1 VFLKEAGNLDLG
13 AQSFQATGARQNG
26 SGVRKFIAAEW
37 LYRENNSAEDA
48 IDICHRLMPPEFSA
62 ASSVARW
69 MIYIIQSRQDRAER
83 PGVLKMHQLLKQD
96 MAPQASQSGLLAPD
110 TTGMNFYR
118 ADPALTD
125 LLRIHLPEKL
135 FNHIEPHLDRLGE
148 LAGGRLDECARLAD
162 RHGPV
167 LHPRDKFGRDVQSI
181 EYHPAYHELE
191 RAAFGEFGIHAL
203 SIRKGIM
210 GWPDKYPVVAKHAFT
225 FLFNQTEF
233 GMGCPINVT
242 DGCAKLLAN
251 FGSEELKAKY
261 FDGLT
266 QTDMSRLTQGG
277 QFMTEKEGGS
287 DVGTLTTSAVQEG
300 DHWRLYGEKW
310 FCSNADAKVVMLL
323 ARPEG
328 APPGT
333 RGVGL
338 FLMPRFLEDGSQNHY
353 RIVRLKDKL
362 GTRSMAS
369 GEIKLEGAIAY
380 AVGKLDRGFVQMAE
394 MVNSSRLSNGVKSTA
409 LMRRAWHDAMTVAK
423 NRVVFGSRILDLPLG
438 RRQLLKIMLA
448 TEQALS
454 MSFLTADALDRA
466 EAGSQDAAALLR
478 ILTPTL
484 KFRATRDARKVCGDA
499 LEMRGG
505 IGYIEEFATARLLR
519 DAHLG
524 SIWEGTGNIVALD
537 ALKRAVGRHGAES
550 ALAADLHARLD
561 DSAEVPQAWR
571 DKLRGLADRAVGFAR
586 EVAAHSDNEAESRR
600 ATSLLYHVASAVQ
613 LAWEAQRI
621 HARRGDARRLLLS
634 RLVVDQRVTPNDP
647 FRLAENKSQGAIAAL
662 LLGDRPAGM
671 AEVGE
676 LLRGA

>member
-1 VFLKEAGNLDLG
+1 M
-13 AQSFQATGARQNG
+13 Q
-26 SGVRKFIAAEW
+26 
-37 LYRENNSAEDA
+37 
-48 IDICHRLMPPEFSA
+48 P
-62 ASSVARW
+62 
-69 MIYIIQSRQDRAER
+69 
-83 PGVLKMHQLLKQD
+83 LKQD
-96 MAPQASQSGLLAPD
+96 RKVASAAQPGLLAPD

-125 LLRIHLPEKL
+125 LLRLHLPEAL
-135 FNHIEPHLDRLGE
+135 FRHIEPHLDRLGG
-148 LAGGRLDECARLAD
+148 LAGGHLDECARLAD
-162 RHGPV
+162 RHTPV
-167 LHPRDKFGRDVQSI
+167 LHQRDRFGRDSQYI
-181 EYHPAYHELE
+181 EYHPAYRELE
-191 RAAFGEFGIHAL
+191 KAAFGEFGIHAM
-203 SIRKGIM
+203 SIRKGIL

-225 FLFNQTEF
+225 FLFNQAEF
-233 GMGCPINVT
+233 GLGCPINVT
-242 DGCAKLLAN
+242 DGCAKLLNN
-251 FGSEELKAKY
+251 FGSDALKAKY
-261 FDGLT
+261 LDGLT

-287 DVGTLTTSAVQEG
+287 DVGTLTTTAVQEG
-300 DHWRLYGEKW
+300 DHWRLSGEKW
-310 FCSNADAKVVMLL
+310 FCSNADAEVVMLL

-328 APPGT
+328 AGPGT

-338 FLMPRFLEDGSQNHY
+338 FLMPRRLEDGAQNHY

-409 LMRRAWHDAMTVAK
+409 LMRRAYHDAMTVAK
-423 NRVVFGSRILDLPLG
+423 GRVVFGQRIIDLPLA
-438 RRQLLKIMLA
+438 RRQLMKIMLA

-524 SIWEGTGNIVALD
+524 SIWEGTGNIVAID
-537 ALKRAVGRHGAES
+537 ALKRAVGRHGADA

-561 DSAEVPQAWR
+561 DGANVPQAWR
-571 DKLRGLADRAVGFAR
+571 SRLRDLVDRAIGFAR
-586 EVAAHSDNEAESRR
+586 DVASGMENEADARR
-600 ATSLLYHVASAVQ
+600 ATSLLYHVASAVA
-613 LAWEAQRI
+613 LAWEGGRI
-621 HARRGDARRLLLS
+621 HEMRGDARRLLLS
-634 RLVVDQRVTPNDP
+634 RMVIDHRVSPGDP
-647 FRLAENKSQGAIAAL
+647 FRLTENAAQRAITDH
-662 LLGDRPAGM
+662 LLGERSVGM

-676 LLRGA
+676 LLKVA

>member
-1 VFLKEAGNLDLG
+1 M
-13 AQSFQATGARQNG
+13 Q
-26 SGVRKFIAAEW
+26 
-37 LYRENNSAEDA
+37 
-48 IDICHRLMPPEFSA
+48 P
-62 ASSVARW
+62 
-69 MIYIIQSRQDRAER
+69 
-83 PGVLKMHQLLKQD
+83 LKQD
-96 MAPQASQSGLLAPD
+96 LTSSSASQPGLLAPD

-125 LLRIHLPEKL
+125 LLKLHLPEAL
-135 FNHIEPHLDRLGE
+135 FRHIEPYLDRLGE
-148 LAGGRLDECARLAD
+148 LAGGHLDECARLAD
-162 RHGPV
+162 RHTPV
-167 LHPRDKFGRDVQSI
+167 LHQRDKFGRDVQTI
-181 EYHPAYHELE
+181 EYHPAYREIE
-191 RAAFGEFGIHAL
+191 KAAFGEFGIHAL

-242 DGCAKLLAN
+242 DGCAKLLNN
-251 FGSEELKAKY
+251 FGSEALKAKY
-261 FDGLT
+261 LDGLT

-287 DVGTLTTSAVQEG
+287 DVGTLTTRAVQEG

-328 APPGT
+328 AGPGT
-333 RGVGL
+333 KGVGL
-338 FLMPRFLEDGSQNHY
+338 FLMPRFLDDGSPNHY

-369 GEIKLEGAIAY
+369 GEIKFDGAIAY
-380 AVGKLDRGFVQMAE
+380 AVGKRDRGFVQRAE
-394 MVNSSRLSNGVKSTA
+394 MVNSSRLSNGVNSTA
-409 LMRRAWHDAMTVAK
+409 LMRRAWHDAITVARG
-423 NRVVFGSRILDLPLG
+423 RVVFGQRIIDLPLA
-438 RRQLLKIMLA
+438 RRQLMKIMLP

-478 ILTPTL
+478 VLTPTL

-499 LEMRGG
+499 MEMRGG
-505 IGYIEEFATARLLR
+505 IGYIEEFVTPRLLR

-524 SIWEGTGNIVALD
+524 SIWEGTGNIVAID
-537 ALKRAVGRHGAES
+537 ALKRAVGRHGADN

-561 DSAEVPQAWR
+561 DSPNVPQAWR
-571 DKLRGLADRAVGFAR
+571 NRLRELSDRAIGFAR
-586 EVAAHSDNEAESRR
+586 EVAGRIDNEGDARR
-600 ATSLLYHVASAVQ
+600 ATSLLYHVASAVA
-613 LAWEAQRI
+613 LAWEGGRI
-621 HARRGDARRLLLS
+621 HEMRGDARRLLLS
-634 RLVVDQRVTPNDP
+634 RMVVDHRVMPGDP
-647 FRLAENKSQGAIAAL
+647 FRLAENTVQRRMTEH
-662 LLGDRPAGM
+662 LLGDRAIGM

-676 LLRGA
+676 LLVAA

>member
-1 VFLKEAGNLDLG
+1 
-13 AQSFQATGARQNG
+13 
-26 SGVRKFIAAEW
+26 
-37 LYRENNSAEDA
+37 
-48 IDICHRLMPPEFSA
+48 
-62 ASSVARW
+62 
-69 MIYIIQSRQDRAER
+69 
-83 PGVLKMHQLLKQD
+83 MHQLPTHDVAAK
-96 MAPQASQSGLLAPD
+96 ASQSGLLAPD

-118 ADPALTD
+118 ADPALAD
-125 LLRIHLPEKL
+125 LLRIHLPEAL
-135 FNHIEPHLDRLGE
+135 FRHIEPHLDRLGA
-148 LAGGRLDECARLAD
+148 LAGGHLDECARLAD
-162 RHGPV
+162 RHVPV
-167 LHPRDKFGRDVQSI
+167 LHQRDRFGRDRQWI
-181 EYHPAYHELE
+181 EYHPAYRELE
-191 RAAFGEFGIHAL
+191 RAAFGEFGIHAM
-203 SIRKGIM
+203 SIRKGIL

-225 FLFNQTEF
+225 FLFNQAEF
-233 GMGCPINVT
+233 GLGCPINVT
-242 DGCAKLLAN
+242 DGCAKLLSN
-251 FGSEELKAKY
+251 FGSAALKEKY
-261 FDGLT
+261 LDGLI
-266 QTDMSRLTQGG
+266 QTDMDKLTQGG

-287 DVGTLTTSAVQEG
+287 DVGTLTTTAVQEG
-300 DHWRLYGEKW
+300 EHWRLHGEKW
-310 FCSNADAKVVMLL
+310 FCSNADAKIVMLL
-323 ARPEG
+323 ARPQG
-328 APPGT
+328 AESGT

-338 FLMPRFLEDGSQNHY
+338 FLMPRHLDDGSQNHY

-380 AVGKLDRGFVQMAE
+380 AVGRLDRGFVQMAE

-409 LMRRAWHDAMTVAK
+409 LMRRAYHDAMTVAT
-423 NRVVFGSRILDLPLG
+423 NRVVFGSRIVDLPLG

-561 DSAEVPQAWR
+561 DSASVPQVWR
-571 DKLRGLADRAVGFAR
+571 DRLRGLVDRAVSFAR
-586 EVAAHSDNEAESRR
+586 EVAARTENEAEARR
-600 ATSLLYHVASAVQ
+600 ATSLLYHVASAVA
-613 LAWEAQRI
+613 LAWEGARI
-621 HARRGDARRLLLS
+621 HEMRGDARRLLLS
-634 RLVVDQRVTPNDP
+634 RLVLDHRLASGDP
-647 FRLAENKSQGAIAAL
+647 FRLAENAAENTIAGH
-662 LLGDRPAGM
+662 LLGDRAVGM
-671 AEVGE
+671 TKVGE
-676 LLRGA
+676 LLSAA

>member
-1 VFLKEAGNLDLG
+1 MQQF
-13 AQSFQATGARQNG
+13 
-26 SGVRKFIAAEW
+26 
-37 LYRENNSAEDA
+37 RE
-48 IDICHRLMPPEFSA
+48 H
-62 ASSVARW
+62 
-69 MIYIIQSRQDRAER
+69 
-83 PGVLKMHQLLKQD
+83 D
-96 MAPQASQSGLLAPD
+96 MAGHQPGRVAPD

-125 LLRIHLPEKL
+125 LLCIHLPEPL
-135 FNHIEPHLDRLGE
+135 FRHIAPHLDRLGA
-148 LAGGRLDECARLAD
+148 LAGSHLDECARLAD
-162 RHGPV
+162 RHTPI
-167 LHPRDKFGRDVQSI
+167 LHQRDRFGRDVQWI
-181 EYHPAYHELE
+181 EYHPAYRELE
-191 RAAFGEFGIHAL
+191 RAAFGEFGIHAM
-203 SIRKGIM
+203 SIRKGIL
-210 GWPDKYPVVAKHAFT
+210 GWPDTYPVVAKHAFT
-225 FLFNQTEF
+225 FLFNQAEF
-233 GMGCPINVT
+233 GLGCPINVT

-251 FGSEELKAKY
+251 FGSEALKAKY
-261 FDGLT
+261 LDGLT
-266 QTDMSRLTQGG
+266 HTDMAKLTQGG
-277 QFMTEKEGGS
+277 QFMTEREGGS
-287 DVGTLTTSAVQEG
+287 DVGTLTTTAVPER
-300 DHWRLYGEKW
+300 DHWRLTGEKW
-310 FCSNADAKVVMLL
+310 FCSNADAKIVMLL
-323 ARPEG
+323 ARPER
-328 APPGT
+328 APEGT

-338 FLMPRFLEDGSQNHY
+338 FLMPRFLDDGSQNHY

-380 AVGKLDRGFVQMAE
+380 AVGRLDRGFVQMAE

-409 LMRRAWHDAMTVAK
+409 LMRRAHHDAMTVAK
-423 NRVVFGSRILDLPLG
+423 NRVVFGSRIVDLALG
-438 RRQLLKIMLA
+438 RRQLMKIGLA

-466 EAGSQDAAALLR
+466 EAGSQNAAALLR

-505 IGYIEEFATARLLR
+505 IGYVEEFATARLLR

-561 DSAEVPQAWR
+561 DSANVPIAWR
-571 DKLRGLADRAVGFAR
+571 DRLHRLADRAIAFAR
-586 EVAAHSDNEAESRR
+586 EVAGESENEAEARR
-600 ATSLLYHVASAVQ
+600 ATSLLYHVTSAVQ

-634 RLVVDQRVTPNDP
+634 RLVIDHRLTASDP
-647 FRLAENKSQGAIAAL
+647 FRLAENTVQDAIAGL
-662 LLGDRPAGM
+662 LLGARDAGM

-676 LLRGA
+676 LVLAA

>member
-1 VFLKEAGNLDLG
+1 
-13 AQSFQATGARQNG
+13 
-26 SGVRKFIAAEW
+26 
-37 LYRENNSAEDA
+37 
-48 IDICHRLMPPEFSA
+48 
-62 ASSVARW
+62 
-69 MIYIIQSRQDRAER
+69 
-83 PGVLKMHQLLKQD
+83 MHQLPKHDVTAKAGQG
-96 MAPQASQSGLLAPD
+96 GLLAPD

-125 LLRIHLPEKL
+125 LLRIHLSDKL
-135 FNHIEPHLDRLGE
+135 FRHIEPHLDRLGV
-148 LAGGRLDECARLAD
+148 LAGHHLDEYARLAD
-162 RHGPV
+162 RHVPV
-167 LHPRDKFGRDVQSI
+167 LHQRDKFGRDVQWI
-181 EYHPAYHELE
+181 EYHPAYRELE
-191 RAAFGEFGIHAL
+191 RAAFGEFGIHAM
-203 SIRKGIM
+203 SIRKGIL

-225 FLFNQTEF
+225 FLFNQAEF
-233 GMGCPINVT
+233 GLGCPINVT

-251 FGSEELKAKY
+251 FGSDALKAKY
-261 FDGLT
+261 LDGLT
-266 QTDMSRLTQGG
+266 ETDMEKLTQGG

-287 DVGTLTTSAVQEG
+287 DVGTLTTTAVQQG
-300 DHWRLYGEKW
+300 DHFRLTGEKW

-328 APPGT
+328 AAGGT

-338 FLMPRFLEDGSQNHY
+338 FLMPRFLDDGSQNHY

-380 AVGKLDRGFVQMAE
+380 AVGRLDRGFVQMAE

-409 LMRRAWHDAMTVAK
+409 LMRRAYHDAMTVAN
-423 NRVVFGSRILDLPLG
+423 NRVVFGSRIVDLPLG
-438 RRQLLKIMLA
+438 RRQLMKIMLA

-561 DSAEVPQAWR
+561 DSASVPQAWR
-571 DKLRGLADRAVGFAR
+571 DGLRGLTDRAVTFAR
-586 EVAAHSDNEAESRR
+586 EAAARTENEAEARR
-600 ATSLLYHVASAVQ
+600 ATSLLYHVASAVA
-613 LAWEAQRI
+613 LAWEAGRI
-621 HARRGDARRLLLS
+621 HDRRGDARRLLLS
-634 RLVVDQRVTPNDP
+634 RLVIDHRVTASDP
-647 FRLAENKSQGAIAAL
+647 FRLTENKAQHAIARL
-662 LLGDRPAGM
+662 LLGERAAGM

-676 LLRGA
+676 LLSAA

>member
-1 VFLKEAGNLDLG
+1 MQER
-13 AQSFQATGARQNG
+13 SQN
-26 SGVRKFIAAEW
+26 RIA
-37 LYRENNSAEDA
+37 NS
-48 IDICHRLMPPEFSA
+48 
-62 ASSVARW
+62 
-69 MIYIIQSRQDRAER
+69 DR
-83 PGVLKMHQLLKQD
+83 P
-96 MAPQASQSGLLAPD
+96 GLLAPD
-110 TTGMNFYR
+110 TSGMNFYR
-118 ADPALTD
+118 TDPALAD
-125 LLRIHLPEKL
+125 LLRIHLPEAL
-135 FNHIEPHLDRLGE
+135 FRHIEPHLDRLGH
-148 LAGGRLDECARLAD
+148 LAGGYLDECARLAD
-162 RHGPV
+162 RHVPV
-167 LHPRDKFGRDVQSI
+167 LHQRDRFGRDVQWI
-181 EYHPAYHELE
+181 EYHPAYRELE
-191 RAAFGEFGIHAL
+191 RAAFGEFGIHAMSL
-203 SIRKGIM
+203 RKGIL

-233 GMGCPINVT
+233 GLGCPINVT
-242 DGCAKLLAN
+242 DGCAKLLSN
-251 FGSEELKAKY
+251 FGSETLKAKY
-261 FDGLT
+261 LDGLLV
-266 QTDMSRLTQGG
+266 TDMERLTQGG

-287 DVGTLTTSAVQEG
+287 DVGTLTTAAVAEG
-300 DHWRLYGEKW
+300 DHWRLHGEKW

-328 APPGT
+328 AGPGT

-338 FLMPRFLEDGSQNHY
+338 FLMPRTLDDGSPNHY

-423 NRVVFGSRILDLPLG
+423 NRVVFGGRIIDLPLA
-438 RRQLLKIMLA
+438 RRQLMKITLA

-466 EAGSQDAAALLR
+466 EAGSQDAALLLR

-499 LEMRGG
+499 MEMRGG

-524 SIWEGTGNIVALD
+524 SIWEGTGNIVAID
-537 ALKRAVGRHGAES
+537 ALKRAVGRHGADS

-561 DSAEVPQAWR
+561 DSAGVPVAFR
-571 DKLRGLADRAVGFAR
+571 DRLRGLIDAAIGFAR
-586 EVAAHSDNEAESRR
+586 KVASHSDNEAEARR
-600 ATSLLYHVASAVQ
+600 ATGLLYHVASAVA
-613 LAWEAQRI
+613 LAWEAHRI
-621 HARRGDARRLLLS
+621 HEMRGDARRLLLS
-634 RLVVDQRVTPNDP
+634 RLVIDHRLSTGDP
-647 FRLAENKSQGAIAAL
+647 FHLADDGKQRAITDAL
-662 LLGDRPAGM
+662 LGEPALGM

-676 LLRGA
+676 LAA

>member
-1 VFLKEAGNLDLG
+1 MHL
-13 AQSFQATGARQNG
+13 
-26 SGVRKFIAAEW
+26 
-37 LYRENNSAEDA
+37 
-48 IDICHRLMPPEFSA
+48 
-62 ASSVARW
+62 SSKHDGLTIPAD
-69 MIYIIQSRQDRAER
+69 Q
-83 PGVLKMHQLLKQD
+83 P
-96 MAPQASQSGLLAPD
+96 GLLAPD
-110 TTGMNFYR
+110 TSGMNFYR
-118 ADPALTD
+118 AGPALTD
-125 LLRIHLPEKL
+125 LLRIHLPDAL
-135 FNHIEPHLDRLGE
+135 FRHIEPDLDRLGA
-148 LAGGRLDECARLAD
+148 LAGGHLDECARLAD
-162 RHGPV
+162 RHVPV
-167 LHPRDKFGRDVQSI
+167 LHPRDKFGRDVQWI
-181 EYHPAYHELE
+181 EYHPAYRELE
-191 RAAFGEFGIHAL
+191 RVAFGEFGIHAMSL
-203 SIRKGIM
+203 RKGIL
-210 GWPDKYPVVAKHAFT
+210 GWPHTYPVAAKHAFT
-225 FLFNQTEF
+225 FLFNQAEF
-233 GMGCPINVT
+233 GLGCPINVT

-251 FGSEELKAKY
+251 FGGEALKARY
-261 FDGLT
+261 LDGLT
-266 QTDMSRLTQGG
+266 QTDMEKLTQGG

-287 DVGTLTTSAVQEG
+287 DVGTLATTAVQDG
-300 DHWRLYGEKW
+300 DHWRLHGEKW

-323 ARPEG
+323 ARPHG
-328 APPGT
+328 AESGT

-338 FLMPRFLEDGSQNHY
+338 FLMPRYLDDGSQNHY

-409 LMRRAWHDAMTVAK
+409 LMRRAQHDAMMVAQH
-423 NRVVFGSRILDLPLG
+423 REVFGSRIIDLPLA
-438 RRQLLKIMLA
+438 RRQLMKIGLA

-537 ALKRAVGRHGAES
+537 ALKRAVGRHGADA

-561 DSAEVPQAWR
+561 DSANVPQAWR
-571 DKLRGLADRAVGFAR
+571 DRLRDLADRAIGFAR
-586 EVAAHSDNEAESRR
+586 EVASRTDNEAEARR
-600 ATSLLYHVASAVQ
+600 ATSLLYHVASSVA
-613 LAWEAQRI
+613 LAWEGGRI
-621 HARRGDARRLLLS
+621 HEMRGDARRLLLS
-634 RLVVDQRVTPNDP
+634 RMVIDHRVAAGDP
-647 FRLAENKSQGAIAAL
+647 FRLAETATQRKITDH
-662 LLGDRPAGM
+662 LLGEHSVGM

-676 LLRGA
+676 LLKVT

>member
-1 VFLKEAGNLDLG
+1 MQPLKHNR
-13 AQSFQATGARQNG
+13 ATEPVN
-26 SGVRKFIAAEW
+26 K
-37 LYRENNSAEDA
+37 
-48 IDICHRLMPPEFSA
+48 
-62 ASSVARW
+62 
-69 MIYIIQSRQDRAER
+69 
-83 PGVLKMHQLLKQD
+83 
-96 MAPQASQSGLLAPD
+96 SGLLAPD

-125 LLRIHLPEKL
+125 LLRLHLPDAL
-135 FNHIEPHLDRLGE
+135 FRHIEPHLDRLGG
-148 LAGGRLDECARLAD
+148 LAGGHLDECARLAD
-162 RHGPV
+162 RHPPV
-167 LHPRDKFGRDVQSI
+167 LHQRDRFGGDSQTI
-181 EYHPAYHELE
+181 EYHPAYRELE
-191 RAAFGEFGIHAL
+191 KAAFGEFGIHAM
-203 SIRKGIM
+203 SVRKGIL

-225 FLFNQTEF
+225 FLFNQAEF
-233 GMGCPINVT
+233 GLGCPINVT
-242 DGCAKLLAN
+242 DGCAKLLNN
-251 FGSEELKAKY
+251 FGSKQLKARY
-261 FDGLT
+261 LDGLT
-266 QTDMSRLTQGG
+266 QTDMNRLTQGG

-287 DVGTLTTSAVQEG
+287 DVGTLTSTAVQDG
-300 DHWRLYGEKW
+300 DHWRLTGEKW
-310 FCSNADAKVVMLL
+310 FCSNADAEVVMLL

-328 APPGT
+328 AGPGT

-338 FLMPRFLEDGSQNHY
+338 FLMPRRLEDGSQNHY

-409 LMRRAWHDAMTVAK
+409 LMRRAHHDAMTVAK
-423 NRVVFGSRILDLPLG
+423 NRVVFGQRIIDLPLA
-438 RRQLLKIMLA
+438 RRQLMKIMLA

-454 MSFLTADALDRA
+454 MSFMTADALDRA

-478 ILTPTL
+478 VLTPTL

-524 SIWEGTGNIVALD
+524 SIWEGTGNIVAIDTLQ
-537 ALKRAVGRHGAES
+537 RAVSRHGADA

-561 DSAEVPQAWR
+561 DSANVPQAWR
-571 DKLRGLADRAVGFAR
+571 DRLRGLSDRAIGFAR
-586 EVAAHSDNEAESRR
+586 EVASRTDNEAEARR

-613 LAWEAQRI
+613 LVWEGGRI
-621 HARRGDARRLLLS
+621 HHMRGDAKRLLLS
-634 RLVVDQRVTPNDP
+634 RMVVDHRVATGDP
-647 FRLAENKSQGAIAAL
+647 FRLTENNTQRAITAH
-662 LLGDRPAGM
+662 LLGERDVGM

-676 LLRGA
+676 LLSAA

>member
-1 VFLKEAGNLDLG
+1 MQPLK
-13 AQSFQATGARQNG
+13 
-26 SGVRKFIAAEW
+26 
-37 LYRENNSAEDA
+37 
-48 IDICHRLMPPEFSA
+48 
-62 ASSVARW
+62 
-69 MIYIIQSRQDRAER
+69 QDRA
-83 PGVLKMHQLLKQD
+83 
-96 MAPQASQSGLLAPD
+96 AAASQPGLLAPD

-125 LLRIHLPEKL
+125 LLRLHLPEAL
-135 FNHIEPHLDRLGE
+135 FRHIEPHLDRLGG
-148 LAGGRLDECARLAD
+148 LAGGYLDECARLAD
-162 RHGPV
+162 RHTPV
-167 LHPRDKFGRDVQSI
+167 LHQRDKFGSDTQYI
-181 EYHPAYHELE
+181 EYHPAYRELE
-191 RAAFGEFGIHAL
+191 KAAFGEFGIHAL

-242 DGCAKLLAN
+242 DGCAKLLNN
-251 FGSEELKAKY
+251 FGSEALKAKY
-261 FDGLT
+261 LDGLT
-266 QTDMSRLTQGG
+266 QTDMSKLTQGG

-287 DVGTLTTSAVQEG
+287 DVGTLTTTAVQEG
-300 DHWRLYGEKW
+300 DHWRLHGEKW

-328 APPGT
+328 AGPGT

-338 FLMPRFLEDGSQNHY
+338 FLMPRYLDDGSQNHY

-369 GEIKLEGAIAY
+369 GEIKFEGAIAY

-409 LMRRAWHDAMTVAK
+409 LMRRAYHDAMTVAK
-423 NRVVFGSRILDLPLG
+423 NRVVFGQRIIDLPLA
-438 RRQLLKIMLA
+438 RRQLMKIALP

-505 IGYIEEFATARLLR
+505 IGYIEEFATSRLLR

-524 SIWEGTGNIVALD
+524 SIWEGTGNIVAID
-537 ALKRAVGRHGAES
+537 TLKRAVGRHGAEA

-561 DSAEVPQAWR
+561 DSANVPQAWR
-571 DKLRGLADRAVGFAR
+571 NRLRELTDRAIGFAR
-586 EVAAHSDNEAESRR
+586 EVAGRIDNEGDARR
-600 ATSLLYHVASAVQ
+600 ATSLLYHVASAVA
-613 LAWEAQRI
+613 LTWEGGRI
-621 HARRGDARRLLLS
+621 HEMRGDARRLLLS
-634 RLVVDQRVTPNDP
+634 RMVIDHRVLPGDP
-647 FRLAENKSQGAIAAL
+647 FQLAETATQRKITDH
-662 LLGDRPAGM
+662 LLGERSVGM
-671 AEVGE
+671 VEVGE
-676 LLRGA
+676 LLAAA